1 MGVYE
6 KNGNWYIR
14 YYVGDK
20 NVRRKIG
27 PGKGLAEIALKK
39 IKVAIAEGRYLDIK
53 KEQKIKFE
61 NFADEY
67 IKTHSKTNNKSWE
80 QTDLHTVKCLKAF
93 FAGKYLSE
101 ITPQMVEQFKAKR
114 VTEVK
119 PATTNRALA
128 LLKSIFNK
136 AIAWNKFDSRNPVK
150 GIKFYKEQPRLRF
163 LEREEITKLID
174 NSTEPLKSIII
185 IALNTG
191 MRRGEIFNLKWHD
204 IDFSRGI
211 ISLYETKNGEQRK
224 VPMNEQVKKAIIAV
238 RKTPDSPYVFCN
250 EEKRPY
256 CDIRKS
262 FFTACKK
269 SRITDFHFH
278 DLRHTFASQLV
289 MSGIDLNT
297 VRELLGHKT
306 IEMTLRYAHLS
317 PDFKKRAVEI
327 LGERIDN
334 FKRPTHKE
342 QIESEIAEFIPRPA
356 PESQRSLIVVKN
368 S

>member
-1 MGVYE
+1 MGIYL
-6 KNGNWYIR
+6 KNGNYFIQ
-14 YYVGDK
+14 YYADGK
-20 NVRRKIG
+20 NVRRKVG
-27 PGKGLAEIALKK
+27 SSKGLAEIALKK

-53 KEQKIKFE
+53 KEQKVKFE

-93 FAGKYLSE
+93 FSGKYLYD

-136 AIAWNKFDSRNPVK
+136 AIAWNKFNGRNPVK
-150 GIKFYKEQPRLRF
+150 GIKFYKEQPRIRF

-174 NSTEPLKSIII
+174 NCTEPLKSIII

-211 ISLYETKNGEQRK
+211 ISLYQTKNGEQRK
-224 VPMNEQVKKAIIAV
+224 VPMNEQVKKTIIAV
-238 RKTPDSPYVFCN
+238 RKTPDSPYIFCN
-250 EEKRPY
+250 KEKRPY

-262 FFTACKK
+262 FFTACEK
-269 SRITDFHFH
+269 SGITDFHFH

-306 IEMTLRYAHLS
+306 IEMTLRYSHLS
-317 PDFKKRAVEI
+317 PDFKKQAVEVLGKRINSFELRKKKETKVDEI
-327 LGERIDN
+327 LN
-334 FKRPTHKE
+334 FAVEP
-342 QIESEIAEFIPRPA
+342 QAA
-356 PESQRSLIVVKN
+356 
-368 S
+368 

>member
-14 YYVGDK
+14 YYIGDK
-20 NVRRKIG
+20 NVRRKVG
-27 PGKGLAEIALKK
+27 PTKGLAEIALKK
-39 IKVAIAEGRYLDIK
+39 IKVAMAEGKYLDIK
-53 KEQKIKFE
+53 REQKIKFE
-61 NFADEY
+61 EFADEY

-136 AIAWNKFDSRNPVK
+136 ATAWNKFDGRNPVK
-150 GIKFYKEQPRLRF
+150 GIKFYKEHPRLRF
-163 LEREEITKLID
+163 LEREDITKLID
-174 NSTEPLKSIII
+174 NNTEPLKSIVI

-204 IDFSRGI
+204 IDFERGI
-211 ISLYETKNGEQRK
+211 ISLYQTKNGEQRK
-224 VPMNEQVKKAIIAV
+224 VPMNEQVKQTIIAV
-238 RKTPDSPYVFCN
+238 RKTPDSPYIFCN
-250 EEKRPY
+250 KDKRPY

-262 FFTACKK
+262 FFTACDKCG
-269 SRITDFHFH
+269 ITDFHFH

-317 PDFKKRAVEI
+317 PDFKKRAVDI
-327 LGERIDN
+327 LGRKIGILPMPVQKEAEKTEV
-334 FKRPTHKE
+334 FK
-342 QIESEIAEFIPRPA
+342 IATTAFIQ
-356 PESQRSLIVVKN
+356 E
-368 S
+368 